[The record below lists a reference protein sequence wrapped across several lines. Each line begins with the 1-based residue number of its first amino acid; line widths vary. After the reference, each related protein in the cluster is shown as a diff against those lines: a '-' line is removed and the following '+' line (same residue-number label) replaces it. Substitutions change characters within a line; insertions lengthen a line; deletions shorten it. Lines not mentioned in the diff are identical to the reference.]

1 MRNLLI
7 GAAVLAALGSV
18 GTAASAHDYGY
29 WGHGGGYDSRYRDSD
44 RDGRPDRWDRY
55 DNRRDYD
62 RYDNRRDHDRYRDYR
77 HHGPRYGYYDRRG
90 GRDRPYYNDNY
101 SYRYYGR

>member
-29 WGHGGGYDSRYRDSD
+29 SGHGGGYDSRYRDSD

-55 DNRRDYD
+55 DNRRDDY
-62 RYDNRRDHDRYRDYR
+62 RYRAYR

-90 GRDRPYYNDNY
+90 GWDRPYYNDSY
-101 SYRYYGR
+101 RYRYYGR